1 MKTRFAALFAL
12 STLALT
18 PLKAQA
24 AEVNITTDFGYNG
37 RHAYF
42 YVALDKGY
50 YKAEGLDVT
59 ILRGQGSADAIKKV
73 ASGAAAFGFADA
85 GSLVLARG
93 NDKVPVKIVAV
104 VYATPPQAIFTLAD
118 SGIKTPKDLEG
129 KTLADTASSSVRLLF
144 PAYAE
149 AAGIDA
155 SKVTWVAADGAALSS
170 ILATKRADGI
180 GQFLVGE
187 PLVEKATAPAR
198 VTALAYKDAG
208 LNFYSNGLIA
218 SEDVIAKDPAMVQG
232 FVRATL
238 KGMKTAFAN
247 PAEAAEIMHKY
258 QKQIDPAVIE
268 GEMKLVEKLA
278 TVPGQPLGKIDP
290 ARVKQT
296 VDVVA
301 KYFTL
306 NAAVDPKDVVVTSF
320 VE

>member
-1 MKTRFAALFAL
+1 MKLRSAALLAL
-12 STLALT
+12 SVLLYP
-18 PLKAQA
+18 PLVAQA

-50 YKAEGLDVT
+50 YKAEGLDVN

-93 NDKVPVKIVAV
+93 NDNVPVKMVAV
-104 VYATPPQAIFTLAD
+104 IYATPPQAIFTLAE
-118 SGIKTPKDLEG
+118 SGIKAPKDLEG

-155 SKVTWVAADGAALSS
+155 SKVTWVTADGAALSS
-170 ILATKRADGI
+170 VLATKKADGI
-180 GQFLVGE
+180 GQFLVGQ
-187 PLVEKATAPAR
+187 PLVEKATAPNA
-198 VTALAYKDAG
+198 VTAFAYKDVG

-218 SEDVIAKDPAMVQG
+218 SEDAIAKDPEMVRG

-238 KGMKTAFAN
+238 KGMEEAFAD

-268 GEMKLVEKLA
+268 GEMKLVQELA
-278 TVPGQPLGKIDP
+278 TVPGRPLGKIDP
-290 ARVKQT
+290 VRVKET

-301 KYFTL
+301 RYFKL
-306 NAAVDPKDVVVTSF
+306 NAPVDPKDVAVEGF

>member
-12 STLALT
+12 SALLFLPLA
-18 PLKAQA
+18 AHA
-24 AEVNITTDFGYNG
+24 AEVNVTTDFGFNG

-93 NDKVPVKIVAV
+93 NDKVPVKMVAV

-144 PAYAE
+144 PAFAE

-155 SKVTWVAADGAALSS
+155 AKVTWVAADGAALSS

-187 PLVEKATAPAR
+187 PLVEKATAPNR

-218 SEDVIAKDPAMVQG
+218 SEDVIAKDPAMVRG

-238 KGMKTAFAN
+238 KGMKEAFAN

-306 NAAVDPKDVVVTSF
+306 NAPVDPKDVAVTSF